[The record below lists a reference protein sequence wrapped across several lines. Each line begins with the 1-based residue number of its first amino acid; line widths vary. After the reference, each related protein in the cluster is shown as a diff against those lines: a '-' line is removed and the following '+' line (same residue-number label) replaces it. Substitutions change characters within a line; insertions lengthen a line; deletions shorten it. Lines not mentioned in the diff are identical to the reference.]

1 MALPNFVKQVLA
13 GERPEIGLTF
23 YRGGQYAIRHKM
35 VQGAVWVPKLQLWCT
50 DWGKVWGCGQGHTP
64 LWPNASLQNNR
75 CDCGNT
81 LLHVLCRWL
90 RVTGPNLNGNGDAK
104 LGLDDEDKA
113 TNKAECGCAKGCACV
128 TSRHHMYL
136 TRFSDKLQNQQ
147 PLNCRI
153 ALCHG
158 LYNHAP
164 SGIVHTITQGLVYNC
179 A

>member
-1 MALPNFVKQVLA
+1 
-13 GERPEIGLTF
+13 
-23 YRGGQYAIRHKM
+23 M

-90 RVTGPNLNGNGDAK
+90 RVTGPNLNGNSDAK
-104 LGLDDEDKA
+104 LGLDDEDK
-113 TNKAECGCAKGCACV
+113 TKVKAECDCAKGCACV
-128 TSRHHMYL
+128 ASRHHMYL
-136 TRFSDKLQNQQ
+136 TRFYDKLQNQQ

-153 ALCHG
+153 ALCNGHG
-158 LYNHAP
+158 LHNHAP
-164 SGIVHTITQGLVYNC
+164 SGIVHTITRGLVYNC